1 MIMRITLDIKFR
13 ADSEED
19 AVSLKKALYGPAKD
33 RAEIDGRYIFFH
45 SETTSEEELDE
56 MQYYVDELPHHLAE
70 KNEICFEYDGNLDMF
85 DDFVQIQTEY
95 RNGKYRYQSVEEEA
109 YYIGEKKDGRIRLRG
124 ADEDEYALFFD

>member
-1 MIMRITLDIKFR
+1 
-13 ADSEED
+13 
-19 AVSLKKALYGPAKD
+19 
-33 RAEIDGRYIFFH
+33 
-45 SETTSEEELDE
+45 
-56 MQYYVDELPHHLAE
+56 
-70 KNEICFEYDGNLDMF
+70 MF